1 MTDPQR
7 LPKDET
13 ARVKALLRFIV
24 PAFGTVMSE
33 PLLSL
38 VDALCIGQA
47 STSTALELAALGPP
61 LVIFYFLFYII
72 MMFLGS
78 TVTIM
83 VTGALTKKN
92 AKVGEQ
98 VLSGGLRLAII
109 FGCLIM
115 TVLVLMPRTL
125 LLMTGADSKLIEVA
139 TSYTRIRACS
149 LPFAFVS
156 MVLQA
161 GLLAQTDVITPMLA
175 TLGSALVNISGD
187 TILIFWFDLGLYGAA
202 CATVAGS
209 GTATLLMLIFGY
221 MVKPGLKLR
230 LWMPLKNDFWMEFMQ
245 IGFKLLGFGFFTLL
259 VFVLLNTVATWLEVA
274 ACAAHQ
280 AMYQPWSLAGT
291 VSFPLQQAAQV
302 FLQAELPDGFSTP
315 RANDLAEASS
325 LIRCLMRMA
334 FGCGLA
340 SGCVCFALS
349 AQPWLLTATQ
359 DVWPNLRSVGPCVFG
374 ALIFQVPAMT
384 LDGILMTIG
393 EAGFLMKC
401 SLVNLALMALRLSVT
416 HFAGWGVTGLW
427 LTLCLWFLART
438 LESSACLHAWLRRS
452 RPRSL
457 AHSVLRHTSPN
468 ESLSPVK
475 RAIAVQLRNGSHSF
489 PEV

>member
-1 MTDPQR
+1 MTEEPHR

-47 STSTALELAALGPP
+47 STSLDLAALGPP
-61 LVIFYFLFYII
+61 LVIFFFMFYII

-83 VTGALTKKN
+83 VTSALTKKN
-92 AKVGEQ
+92 AKVAEQ
-98 VLSGGLRLAII
+98 VLSCGLRLAII

-115 TVLVLMPRTL
+115 TPLVVMPKTLM
-125 LLMTGADSKLIEVA
+125 LMTGAETDLIEVA

-156 MVLQA
+156 IVLQA

-175 TLGSALVNISGD
+175 TFGSALVNISGD
-187 TILIFWFDLGLYGAA
+187 IILVCWFKLGLYGAA

-209 GTATLLMLIFGY
+209 GTATLLMIIFGY
-221 MVKPGLKLR
+221 TVRPGLKLR
-230 LWMPLKNDFWMEFMQ
+230 IWMPLKTEFWMEFMQ
-245 IGFKLLGFGFFTLL
+245 IGSKLLGFGAFTLFA
-259 VFVLLNTVATWLEVA
+259 FVCLNTVATWLDVA

-302 FLQAELPDGFSTP
+302 FLQAELPDGSSTP
-315 RANDLAEASS
+315 RTNDLVEASS

-334 FGCGLA
+334 FSCGLA
-340 SGCVCFALS
+340 SGCICLALS
-349 AQPWLLTATQ
+349 TQPWLLTVNQ
-359 DVWPNLRSVGPCVFG
+359 DVWPNLRSIGPCVFG

-401 SLVNLALMALRLSVT
+401 QFANLALMTVGLSVT

-438 LESSACLHAWLRRS
+438 LESSAHLHAWLRRS

-468 ESLSPVK
+468 ESLSPLKKTTAVK
-475 RAIAVQLRNGSHSF
+475 VRNGSLSF